1 MFARKLAVSLVF
13 AAVFAQALA
22 ALAEHAV
29 VQNAAATTTV
39 VDMAVASEAPAS

>member
-1 MFARKLAVSLVF
+1 MFVRKLAVSLAF

-39 VDMAVASEAPAS
+39 VDMAASSDALAS

>member
-1 MFARKLAVSLVF
+1 MFVRKLAVSLAF

-29 VQNAAATTTV
+29 VQNAAATATV
-39 VDMAVASEAPAS
+39 VDVAAASEPPAS